1 MNRVTAVAATLA
13 TATMAAAATIVPAM
27 AAPHPAAAAP
37 AKPAKTTT
45 TTTHAKLAS
54 SLPTQVASELDGG
67 KYVTIV
73 RCQGV
78 DSPPPVHL
86 ARPGAPLTVTGTGPS
101 AAVFKMV
108 NQADP
113 YKDIYTCTV
122 LVKEKVPAKPKPKPM
137 AKAHKA
143 GCEIGPGGLP
153 GGVPGGLPGSRNGC
167 TKKVTLDTGFGGRA
181 RQVKNHHPA
190 G

>member
-13 TATMAAAATIVPAM
+13 TAAMAAAATIVPAM

-45 TTTHAKLAS
+45 TAAHAQLAN

-86 ARPGAPLTVTGTGPS
+86 AAPGKPLTVTGAGPS
-101 AAVFKMV
+101 AAVFKML

-113 YKDIYTCTV
+113 YKDVYTCTV
-122 LVKEKVPAKPKPKPM
+122 LVKEKVPAKPKP
-137 AKAHKA
+137 AARKA
-143 GCEIGPGGLP
+143 GCEIRPPGRATSRAAATAATGAP
-153 GGVPGGLPGSRNGC
+153 RRSRWTPGSAA
-167 TKKVTLDTGFGGRA
+167 LPA
-181 RQVKNHHPA
+181 R
-190 G
+190 

>member
-122 LVKEKVPAKPKPKPM
+122 LVKEKVPAKPKPM

-143 GCEIGPGGLP
+143 GCEIGPVVSP
-153 GGVPGGLPGSRNGC
+153 GRLPGGLPGSRNGC